1 MPKGDK
7 TKEPAFKLWLEGK
20 SLEDIQQEIGRTSKT
35 QASSVAGWVRDWERG
50 KQETWDAEPQVFLFG
65 PTARKRYIP
74 ASINLYDLCHHG
86 ELTGFGNDDDVQ
98 VRIAACYFWVSRS
111 ALAAWMW
118 PGHGE
123 PLQTHAHQR

>member
-20 SLEDIQQEIGRTSKT
+20 SLEDIQEEIARTSKT

-50 KQETWDAEPQVFLFG
+50 KQATWDAEPRVFMFG
-65 PTARKRYIP
+65 PSVRKRWIP
-74 ASINLYDLCHHG
+74 ASINLHDLSHDG

-98 VRIAACYFWVSRS
+98 VRLARGHLWVSRS

-118 PGHGE
+118 PGQGE
-123 PLQTHAHQR
+123 PPKATATQQ